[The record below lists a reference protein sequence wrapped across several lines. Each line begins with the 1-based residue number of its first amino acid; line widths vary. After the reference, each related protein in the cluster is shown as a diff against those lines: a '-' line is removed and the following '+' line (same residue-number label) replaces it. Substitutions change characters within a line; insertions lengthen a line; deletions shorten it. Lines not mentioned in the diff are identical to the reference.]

1 MSIKTGSIMGN
12 FGNIKSNADA
22 QKALDVIL
30 NAVGLSKNFII
41 AECTGIENV
50 VASAYRGKRF
60 ILYDKEFMNQI
71 NRKSNEWSSLFILA
85 HEVGHH
91 INGHSLDI
99 LLYSNIDIDPP
110 TLSKKREQELEADE
124 FAAFILTK
132 LGAKLIQLEEII
144 NNISDNSNDF
154 SSHPPRNKRL
164 IAVNNGFNKSIN
176 KQWKKSSF

>member
-41 AECTGIENV
+41 AECNGIENV
-50 VASAYRGKRF
+50 VASAYRGKR
-60 ILYDKEFMNQI
+60 
-71 NRKSNEWSSLFILA
+71 FILA

-124 FAAFILTK
+124 FAAFILAK

-164 IAVNNGFNKSIN
+164 IAVNNGFHKSIN
-176 KQWKKSSF
+176 KQ